1 MKLSKSSSLL
11 SNARFQ
17 LTLRM
22 IAPVVVLG
30 TWAVLVQDVSTAQP
44 AAAKRSVWDGIYTE
58 PQAQRGKA
66 GYEEQC
72 AFCHAADL
80 SGEGFAPA
88 LIEETFKSRWQDGNL
103 GDLFTIVK
111 QTMPQDKPASLS
123 DQEYAEI
130 LSYLLKSNKYPAG
143 EQQLEPN
150 PATLKGI
157 GFKKP

>member
-1 MKLSKSSSLL
+1 
-11 SNARFQ
+11 
-17 LTLRM
+17 M

-30 TWAVLVQDVSTAQP
+30 TWAALVQDVSTAQP
-44 AAAKRSVWDGIYTE
+44 APARRSVWDGIYTE

-66 GYEEQC
+66 AYEEQC

-88 LIEETFKSRWQDGNL
+88 LIEETFKGRWQDGNL

-130 LSYLLKSNKYPAG
+130 VSYLLKSNKYPAG

-150 PATLKGI
+150 PAALKEV
-157 GFKKP
+157 GFKRPDGAKP